1 MRVKYNACTFAI
13 YCSCAFSLL
22 KIRDKLKLKAI
33 VQYKG
38 KPSKQL
44 CSQNYPTKEYHNV
57 RVYEV
62 AYNMHTCAT
71 LRQLLE
77 VV

>member
-1 MRVKYNACTFAI
+1 MLVYLHHIAVALFP
-13 YCSCAFSLL
+13 LL
-22 KIRDKLKLKAI
+22 KIRDKLKLPQLKAI

-38 KPSKQL
+38 KLSKEL
-44 CSQNYPTKEYHNV
+44 CSQNYRTKEYHNV

-71 LRQLLE
+71 LQQLLE

>member
-1 MRVKYNACTFAI
+1 MLVYLQFIAV
-13 YCSCAFSLL
+13 AFFPLL
-22 KIRDKLKLKAI
+22 KVRDRLKLPQLKAI

-38 KPSKQL
+38 KLSKEF
-44 CSQNYPTKEYHNV
+44 CSQNYRTKEYRNV

-62 AYNMHTCAT
+62 AYNMLTCAT
-71 LRQLLE
+71 LQQLLE